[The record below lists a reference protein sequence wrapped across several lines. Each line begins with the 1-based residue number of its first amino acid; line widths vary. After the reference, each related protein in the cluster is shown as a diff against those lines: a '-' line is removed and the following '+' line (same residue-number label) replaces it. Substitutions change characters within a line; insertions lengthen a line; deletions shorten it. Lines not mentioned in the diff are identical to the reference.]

1 MYCHML
7 RTTTTYDFIVLGTG
21 YKETI
26 IETSQRRITPLF
38 TIFPDPSSSE
48 KSGTPIRFWSVGT
61 YSSIPILEPGLAVNS
76 RGHFI
81 FLSKSDGPCVYSYQ
95 IIRNVI
101 HFNTESPLLP
111 IWLIFW
117 SFLLFYSN
125 SIKGNPWSIYSNQK
139 MYIYIGII
147 FWIN

>member
-1 MYCHML
+1 ML
-7 RTTTTYDFIVLGTG
+7 RTTTTYDFIVLDTG

-48 KSGTPIRFWSVGT
+48 KSGTPIRFCSVGT

-76 RGHFI
+76 LGHFI

-101 HFNTESPLLP
+101 HFNTESTITDHLTN
-111 IWLIFW
+111 ILI
-117 SFLLFYSN
+117 LFVIFTVILSRVIHEVFIQ
-125 SIKGNPWSIYSNQK
+125 IKK
-139 MYIYIGII
+139 MYIHIGI
-147 FWIN
+147 NN